1 MCVCVCVGGGGV
13 LNSSEGVLK
22 KLIKLRESNESL
34 NFSYQF
40 FYISSFEKGI
50 FKKNDVVLKFSYAT
64 VISNIMLTDKY
75 DTYKVI

>member
-1 MCVCVCVGGGGV
+1 MCVCVGGGM

-22 KLIKLRESNESL
+22 KLIKLRERNESL

-50 FKKNDVVLKFSYAT
+50 FKKNDVVLKFSYST